1 MRKQFRITAKQ
12 FMLYLLLSQGIL
24 VLGLFFA
31 IATGPKGLN
40 EDAMMDTTKKMMS
53 GKFTLKDMY
62 AQMEA
67 MGKMGPLKKIMS
79 LIPGMAKMEDQ
90 INYEESQK
98 KLAQFKCIM
107 DSMTDEEQE
116 DPSIIKASRVN
127 RIAMGSGTTAH
138 DVKELL
144 KQFNQSKKAVKGMMG
159 NRKMRKQLMKQM
171 GMSDLDLDSLGN
183 DEQ

>member
-1 MRKQFRITAKQ
+1 M
-12 FMLYLLLSQGIL
+12 
-24 VLGLFFA
+24 
-31 IATGPKGLN
+31 
-40 EDAMMDTTKKMMS
+40 
-53 GKFTLKDMY
+53 
-62 AQMEA
+62 
-67 MGKMGPLKKIMS
+67 
-79 LIPGMAKMEDQ
+79 
-90 INYEESQK
+90 
-98 KLAQFKCIM
+98 AQFKCIM

-171 GMSDLDLDSLGN
+171 GMSDLDLENLGN
-183 DEQ
+183 EDQ